1 MGSADPS
8 EPPPCLPL
16 LQTRWMPRPAPAWGL
31 ILPGFAAAS
40 SDPPSA
46 GRGLCAGADE
56 DGNPGQRVLERTVF
70 FVWRHF
76 GELQRASVLAER
88 FQEAS
93 SKLTLWSVKLKVSL
107 KKNNNA
113 NAEVMQSLSVLLVV

>member
-1 MGSADPS
+1 MACGSTFRAVLVVKRSPCPTSALPSPQGFLLADG
-8 EPPPCLPL
+8 E
-16 LQTRWMPRPAPAWGL
+16 GL
-31 ILPGFAAAS
+31 ILLGFVAAS

-70 FVWRHF
+70 FVRRHF

-88 FQEAS
+88 FQQRAGSALMELGMRRS
-93 SKLTLWSVKLKVSL
+93 STRSPL
-107 KKNNNA
+107 
-113 NAEVMQSLSVLLVV
+113 